1 MLNGGMT
8 LPQRKKALSAFKAD
22 PDTRV
27 FLLTMRSGS
36 VGINL
41 TQANHVFMLEPS
53 FNPALVQQ
61 AIARAWRLGQRKKV
75 DVVHMYVPHSVE
87 QRLLERNRRMMGKTL
102 GANVSSS
109 SSSSSSTSSTS
120 SSSSS
125 SSSSALVVGSKR
137 KRNTTNTDQVG
148 SITGDSKN
156 LKSEE
161 FLNLFDNSF

>member
-1 MLNGGMT
+1 MEEWLYHSVKKHC
-8 LPQRKKALSAFKAD
+8 QRLK
-22 PDTRV
+22 PIPTRV
-27 FLLTMRSGS
+27 FLLTLRSGS

-87 QRLLERNRRMMGKTL
+87 QRLLERNRRMMEKTL
-102 GANVSSS
+102 RANMSSS

-120 SSSSS
+120 STSS
-125 SSSSALVVGSKR
+125 SSSSAFVVGSKR

-156 LKSEE
+156 LESEE

>member
-102 GANVSSS
+102 GANVSFS
-109 SSSSSSTSSTS
+109 SSSSSSTSST